1 MRVGEESL
9 TISSIKFGSTMFPAY
24 FGTTQRELT
33 PVNSTAVL
41 IHWRILL
48 ALVGIVIPKNR
59 SDFKSWGRDQLSQLE
74 DKVKL
79 HPVLVDREEEWT
91 VIAECGVT
99 RKTMR

>member
-1 MRVGEESL
+1 M
-9 TISSIKFGSTMFPAY
+9 I
-24 FGTTQRELT
+24 